1 MFLLTAMPIC
11 IHYINIEREKKT
23 TFNLAK
29 LRCVD
34 IIELFYDN
42 FSLSFKDIH
51 EYVDM

>member
-1 MFLLTAMPIC
+1 MYTL
-11 IHYINIEREKKT
+11 YKYRERKKT